1 VLERTY
7 TFGEMLVKYNVDLG
21 YKLDSKATT
30 IAGYIGAML
39 VFLIGLLELASQC
52 ARFNPSAA
60 LRDGIGIAF
69 AAIGGISALAGLWI
83 QTYNWY
89 TDSNGSKI
97 EAACSREASGSF
109 GIMCGHFIGSM
120 IATPQ

>member
-1 VLERTY
+1 MDTMDLADPEVSRRLKLAPLDVLERTY

-39 VFLIGLLELASQC
+39 VFLIGLLNWP
-52 ARFNPSAA
+52 RNA
-60 LRDGIGIAF
+60 LDLTPAQRYGMEFGIAF

-83 QTYNWY
+83 QTYN
-89 TDSNGSKI
+89 
-97 EAACSREASGSF
+97 
-109 GIMCGHFIGSM
+109 
-120 IATPQ
+120 